1 MAVQKSVI
9 SGSAMAPTHTTTSE
23 ETDIYSRQ
31 WTKQKRERKIPLPFD
46 FYGVYSTL
54 QLHYR

>member
-1 MAVQKSVI
+1 
-9 SGSAMAPTHTTTSE
+9 MAPTHTTTSE